1 MHPEIKRAREILARR
16 KDVEAEFA
24 ADRARRELEF
34 IPLERTPPLQQ
45 SSTTMTHE
53 PNWGDWNQWCEAH
66 VESGMQRVAQ
76 ICGEEVHAIEAD
88 LLKRIELLEQKVGE
102 LTAESHVRHCAEV
115 FDLPNWRSRH
125 VA

>member
-1 MHPEIKRAREILARR
+1 
-16 KDVEAEFA
+16 
-24 ADRARRELEF
+24 
-34 IPLERTPPLQQ
+34 
-45 SSTTMTHE
+45 MTHE